1 MKNIYDSSDGNLTC
15 LKTKLRNTCESYS
28 KTVIDS
34 ISRNQSI
41 YILKQMKG
49 RGAVVMDRS
58 KFSEKCLSILETA
71 QFTKLR
77 MIQQSLSQTTYDG
90 H

>member
-1 MKNIYDSSDGNLTC
+1 M
-15 LKTKLRNTCESYS
+15 KTKLRNTCESYS

-58 KFSEKCLSILETA
+58 KFSEKYLSILETA

-90 H
+90 N